1 MRKII
6 TRALGRK
13 ASVLLVYI
21 EANFIY
27 GYVLLFCTDGLSNC
41 VTTGDMVK
49 ICHENRGE
57 GLITKL
63 VDKAKDGG
71 GSDNITATVM

>member
-1 MRKII
+1 MFFSI
-6 TRALGRK
+6 
-13 ASVLLVYI
+13 
-21 EANFIY
+21 
-27 GYVLLFCTDGLSNC
+27 CTDGLSNC

-71 GSDNITATVM
+71 GSDNITATVIY